1 MGPVGARE
9 LSSIYLTH
17 PAITETGMEI
27 LPAAIR
33 IAITAAPRFS
43 DRV

>member
-1 MGPVGARE
+1 

-33 IAITAAPRFS
+33 IAITAAPRLS
-43 DRV
+43 AGR